1 MVMRI
6 EVAEDIDAIGQE
18 DWDDLA
24 VGSFYAT
31 HAWGRYQQR
40 DPHSTARYV
49 LVRDERDRLAAA
61 APVYLVDRET
71 SARYDPDRLIPGL
84 MRRPAGAAPQT
95 VLVGNRRGYANK
107 ILLSDHAEHD
117 DRALTALLSGVE
129 DLAAQAGADRC
140 WWLYL
145 GAPDVALLTAA
156 ATTSAPLLLA
166 ADCCISLPGG
176 SFDDFLSAAPASVR
190 KRIQRDRRIF
200 AGANYTV
207 TSPPFAANWAAMA
220 PLVASHQQHH
230 GHATDTASMS
240 ALLRDQARNVGE
252 GAIVSA
258 CSCGDRM
265 VGCVL
270 AFCTPVEA
278 AARAYGFDHAMQGSA
293 CEYFELTYYRLIEA
307 AYRRGTSRV
316 HLGIGTLRTK
326 IRRGAGLSL
335 RWAVATGPG
344 APEIGDSTVRQANIR
359 QWSDIKEQVGP
370 YGEALAPLESPQIGN
385 LTV

>member
-1 MVMRI
+1 MVMTI
-6 EVAEDIDAIGQE
+6 KIAEDIDAIGQK
-18 DWDDLA
+18 DWDELA
-24 VGSFYAT
+24 AGSFYAT
-31 HAWGRYQQR
+31 HAWARYQQR

-49 LVRDERDRLAAA
+49 LVRDEQGRLAAA
-61 APVYLVDRET
+61 APVYLVDREA
-71 SARYDPDRLIPGL
+71 SARYDPSHLIPGL
-84 MRRPAGAAPQT
+84 TRRQPGTAPQT

-117 DRALTALLSGVE
+117 DRALAALLSGVE
-129 DLAAQAGADRC
+129 DLTAEAGADRS

-145 GAPDVALLTAA
+145 DAPDMALLTAA
-156 ATTSAPLLLA
+156 TTTSAPLLLA
-166 ADCCISLPGG
+166 ADCSIPLPGG
-176 SFDDFLSAAPASVR
+176 SFDDFLSAAP
-190 KRIQRDRRIF
+190 KRTREQIRRDRRVF
-200 AGANYTV
+200 ADANYTV
-207 TSPPFAANWAAMA
+207 TSPPFAASWAEMA
-220 PLVASHQQHH
+220 PLMASHQQHH

-240 ALLRDQARNVGE
+240 ALLRDQARDAGE

-258 CSCGDRM
+258 CSRGDRM
-265 VGCVL
+265 VGCAL